1 MKTNRKIKC
10 HRPHNLNTHLV
21 RFVWCALLAPTFSSG
36 PNSKSNGTRY
46 KTMEEEGAQKEREGV
61 GVGGSTGRDKGLKT
75 EEDARIW
82 CQYLQNMQQ
91 RLIALIS
98 DIRRHLFPSQVC

>member
-1 MKTNRKIKC
+1 
-10 HRPHNLNTHLV
+10 
-21 RFVWCALLAPTFSSG
+21 
-36 PNSKSNGTRY
+36 
-46 KTMEEEGAQKEREGV
+46 MEEEGAQKEREGV
-61 GVGGSTGRDKGLKT
+61 GGNTGRDGGLKT
-75 EEDARIW
+75 EEGARIW